1 MLDIHALGPVN
12 LDSTR
17 QEFAN
22 HIELIRTIC
31 SQFETEVL
39 GDVMKMGAG
48 ADPAFRKHFTH
59 LREQATLESTVTRTK
74 DTLKM
79 TKECLEEVTGEYDA
93 SQSKV
98 QTQKLEK
105 LGQSM
110 GYLRHG
116 AFVGKKS
123 SHVVHL
129 GLLPLLIPQRRMECQ
144 RRLLLWEEML

>member
-116 AFVGKKS
+116 AFVGKK
-123 SHVVHL
+123 VH
-129 GLLPLLIPQRRMECQ
+129 M
-144 RRLLLWEEML
+144 